1 LKTTKKEFNGRK
13 GIFFFIKKY
22 FSDELE
28 IPEIRIQPE
37 TNIYQDLELDSIDAF
52 NMAGMLE
59 KELDIEIDDEDLKKI
74 ITIQDIVDYIADKT
88 ASATRDFLNYGNRIK
103 S

>member
-1 LKTTKKEFNGRK
+1 LKTTKKELTSREE
-13 GIFFFIKKY
+13 IFLFTKKY

-28 IPEIRIQPE
+28 IPEIRIKPE
-37 TNIYQDLELDSIDAF
+37 TNLYQDLELDSIDAF

-59 KELDIEIDDEDLKKI
+59 KELDIGINDEDLKKI
-74 ITIQDIVDYIADKT
+74 ITIQDIVDYIVHKT
-88 ASATRDFLNYGNRIK
+88 SLKSAMP